1 MGILGELPR
10 KEMLAKLQGEV
21 ASWQAA
27 DSTTKAIPAPLYS
40 SYSTRSSRKTTCTAC
55 VCHTNK

>member
-1 MGILGELPR
+1 MGFRELPR

-27 DSTTKAIPAPLYS
+27 DSTTKAIPALHYIAVTAQRAPG
-40 SYSTRSSRKTTCTAC
+40 KTTCTAC
-55 VCHTNK
+55 VHTNK

>member
-1 MGILGELPR
+1 
-10 KEMLAKLQGEV
+10 MLAKLQGEV

-27 DSTTKAIPAPLYS
+27 DSTTKAIPALHYS
-40 SYSTRSSRKTTCTAC
+40 SYSTRAPGKTTCTAC